1 MKVLVVEDEVRL
13 AEALQQ
19 LLIKDRYD
27 TDIVH
32 NGVSGLDNALTG
44 IYDVIVLDIMLPKMN
59 GLEVLKTVRE
69 AGITTP
75 VLLLTA
81 KDEVKDK
88 VTGLDCG
95 ADDYLTKPFNSDEL
109 LARVRALTRRRNQVT
124 TDNTISYEDITLN
137 LSTYE
142 LQSNS
147 STPANSIKLGLKE
160 FRIMEYLINNGSRIV
175 SKEDMIEKIWGYDS
189 DAEYNN
195 VEVYISFL
203 RKKLSYLGSSV
214 NIKTIRGAGYS
225 LGVNDNA

>member
-32 NGVSGLDNALTG
+32 NGVAGLDNALTG

-142 LQSNS
+142 LQSNT
-147 STPANSIKLGLKE
+147 STQANSIKLGLKE

>member
-19 LLIKDRYD
+19 LLIKDIYD

-32 NGVSGLDNALTG
+32 DGVSGLDNALTG

-59 GLEVLKTVRE
+59 GLEVLKSLRK

-95 ADDYLTKPFNSDEL
+95 ADDYLTKPFNSEEL
-109 LARVRALTRRRNQVT
+109 LARVRALTRRRNNVA

-142 LQSNS
+142 LQNNS
-147 STPANSIKLGLKE
+147 STPSNSIKLGLKE

-225 LGVNDNA
+225 LGVSDNA